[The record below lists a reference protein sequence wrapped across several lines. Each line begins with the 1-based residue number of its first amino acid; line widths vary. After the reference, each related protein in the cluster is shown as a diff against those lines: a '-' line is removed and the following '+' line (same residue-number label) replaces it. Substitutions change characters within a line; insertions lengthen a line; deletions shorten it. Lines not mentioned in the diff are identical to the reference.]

1 MKKVLF
7 SLLFLQMMGG
17 MKAQSLDEYL
27 QWSVQAEEII
37 HCPEDSVLYA
47 GAVVMNIATGDV
59 VAMTNLCQKSSDG
72 CKGQFAACFLP
83 SQEKHAVVVYIW
95 GKVDKG
101 YSNPSNLAR
110 KRQSIKHRD
119 DWLHPSAR

>member
-1 MKKVLF
+1 MKKVLL

-17 MKAQSLDEYL
+17 MKAQSLEDL
-27 QWSVQAEEII
+27 QWNVQAEEIS
-37 HCPEDSVLYA
+37 HCPEDSVLYV
-47 GAVVMNIATGDV
+47 GAVVMDIVTGDV
-59 VAMTNLCQKSSDG
+59 VAMTNLSQKSSEG

-83 SQEKHAVVVYIW
+83 SQVKYVVVVYIL

-101 YSNPSNLAR
+101 YSKPRNLTR